1 MDMSDNK
8 TTKVS
13 LIMQAVKESKVK
25 YIEILDS
32 EGETAMKIKL
42 NIDNEDMVE
51 FIDEFHDAGFTVR
64 GITKKEFDDYEA
76 SEKLNFNL

>member
-1 MDMSDNK
+1 MSGDK

-42 NIDNEDMVE
+42 NIDTEDMVE
-51 FIDEFHDAGFTVR
+51 FVDEFHDAGFTVR
-64 GITKKEFDDYEA
+64 KITKQEFDDYEA
-76 SEKLNFNL
+76 NEKLNFNI